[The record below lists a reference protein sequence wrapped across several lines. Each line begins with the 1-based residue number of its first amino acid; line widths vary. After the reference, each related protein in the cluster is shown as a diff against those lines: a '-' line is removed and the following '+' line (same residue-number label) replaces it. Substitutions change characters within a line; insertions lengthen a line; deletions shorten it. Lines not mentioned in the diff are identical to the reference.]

1 MHQLKNNRTG
11 ELGIPKTEVEC
22 FYNDDILVFNF
33 VAHDSSLISFSD
45 KDNDELW
52 RGNVVEIFLD
62 VGEQDYYYEFE
73 VAPNGTTF
81 VAQKHINKLVFVN
94 NNFFKANT
102 KKSGDS
108 YFVRME
114 IDVKKISKTNELLFN
129 AFRCEGEVIEALNP
143 TLCDTF
149 HKKDKFI
156 PVKNFLD

>member
-62 VGEQDYYYEFE
+62 VGEKDFYYEFE

-81 VAQKHINKLVFVN
+81 VAQKYKDKLVFVN
-94 NNFFKANT
+94 NDFFNAKAET
-102 KKSGDS
+102 SGSS
-108 YFVRME
+108 YNVRME
-114 IDVKKISKTNELLFN
+114 IDVKRIAKSKELLFN
-129 AFRCEGEVIEALNP
+129 AFRCEGDELEALSP

-149 HKKDKFI
+149 HKKENFI
-156 PVKNFLD
+156 PVKDFLN

>member
-62 VGEQDYYYEFE
+62 VGEKDYYYQRSLSQLCRH
-73 VAPNGTTF
+73 AG
-81 VAQKHINKLVFVN
+81 KDLYK
-94 NNFFKANT
+94 KA
-102 KKSGDS
+102 
-108 YFVRME
+108 YQ
-114 IDVKKISKTNELLFN
+114 
-129 AFRCEGEVIEALNP
+129 
-143 TLCDTF
+143 
-149 HKKDKFI
+149 
-156 PVKNFLD
+156 